1 VAAGAFISGS
11 PVLSWAANNTAKLS
25 SPHHHQQQ
33 QQQQQSSPG
42 LQCWTLI
49 STNAFGQR
57 NKVPQE
63 AVPADVAAK
72 VAGELVGELER
83 LLGQQL
89 AAPVYY
95 R

>member
-1 VAAGAFISGS
+1 
-11 PVLSWAANNTAKLS
+11 VLSWAANNTAKFS
-25 SPHHHQQQ
+25 HPQQQ
-33 QQQQQSSPG
+33 QQQQQHQASQG

-72 VAGELVGELER
+72 VAGELVGELGR

-89 AAPVYY
+89 AAPVYF